1 MKKIF
6 LITLFLS
13 CFIFNKSIAATG
25 EAQEY
30 TITMTYLE
38 LCDNTSTDSSCNN
51 PIVLGSGESAAIDIA
66 NTASGST
73 AASYGDITK
82 AVAGTT
88 YTYMQIT
95 MKRQLTVKGQVGSC
109 YTKNNAADVDT
120 LAVGTTTAGD
130 LASITTSFSITGTGR
145 GDNVNSVTESDGSD
159 GETAGVVR
167 AGDNY
172 FQYRYELPTPLNFTG
187 VNIPTIKV
195 AFGTDT
201 ALGHEGTCGGSAAG
215 GNGFYGDE
223 PDVTVTFE

>member
-25 EAQEY
+25 EAQAY

-51 PIVLGSGESAAIDIA
+51 PIVLGSGESPAIDIA
-66 NTASGST
+66 NTAAGSA

-82 AVAGTT
+82 AQVGTT

-109 YTKNNAADVDT
+109 YTKNDAADVDT

-130 LASITTSFSITGTGR
+130 LASITTSFSVTGTGR
-145 GDNVNSVTESDGSD
+145 GDNIKNI
-159 GETAGVVR
+159 
-167 AGDNY
+167 
-172 FQYRYELPTPLNFTG
+172 LNPYG
-187 VNIPTIKV
+187 ILCIKHRLQGWCPK
-195 AFGTDT
+195 AY
-201 ALGHEGTCGGSAAG
+201 SIKKAAMME
-215 GNGFYGDE
+215 NMLIVKIILKYVSILKLYIRFKN
-223 PDVTVTFE
+223 